1 MQKRCHPACKLCLG
15 LLLGLSFLLLSG
27 CDKKKSADRKTRYRI
42 ESIGLEIPKLKG
54 WMQDREIQQ
63 GNAAVGGTIFR
74 LIRENAVSGSP
85 RIDVIIEDSKN
96 PSLDLESFLEQ
107 NLREMNKLAEE
118 GKISITQVVK
128 APYHLGPRR
137 AFKVRHEY
145 SLGASGTVAIT
156 QIALFAILDGRGV
169 TISAAGR
176 TELFHPLAHNI
187 SEILADMSTSGSKS
201 SIPFITPKPLDPAS
215 MTAPQEK
222 APAEKSLTEPIDLG
236 KIGTK

>member
-1 MQKRCHPACKLCLG
+1 M
-15 LLLGLSFLLLSG
+15 LLFPNAG
-27 CDKKKSADRKTRYRI
+27 CDKKKSEERKTRYRI

-54 WMQDREIQQ
+54 WMQDRDIQQ
-63 GNAAVGGTIFR
+63 ENAAVGGTIFR

-85 RIDVIIEDSKN
+85 RIDVIIEDSDN
-96 PSLDLESFLEQ
+96 PSVDLESFLEQ

-118 GKISITQVVK
+118 GKITITQVVK
-128 APYHLGPRR
+128 EPYHLGPRR

-145 SLGASGTVAIT
+145 SLGAAGRVAIT
-156 QIALFAILDGRGV
+156 QVALFAILDGRGV

-187 SEILADMSTSGSKS
+187 LEIFSDMGTSGSKG
-201 SIPFITPKPLDPAS
+201 SIPFITPKPLDPANLNTKKDKS
-215 MTAPQEK
+215 
-222 APAEKSLTEPIDLG
+222 PAKKSLTEPIDLG